1 MLVAYYKGG
10 ENPFGSTHSLDA
22 NPFDDPVP
30 PPQVDPSHAAR
41 LEEIAQRERDLE
53 RRESE
58 LTQKADHIRRHG
70 RNNFPPCKFFFHR
83 AYNDLTQQYLDFP
96 LIFHSIPDEIPE
108 ASRPLVTR
116 LFQLWLVLAGTLLLN
131 MIACIFILVAGA
143 SSGGSDL
150 GSSIG

>member
-1 MLVAYYKGG
+1 LFIAYYKGG

-22 NPFDDPVP
+22 NPFDDPAP

-53 RRESE
+53 RREQE

-70 RNNFPPCKFFFHR
+70 RNNFPPCKFIYHLYF
-83 AYNDLTQQYLDFP
+83 NLTQFSLDFP
-96 LIFHSIPDEIPE
+96 LIYHSIPDEIPE
-108 ASRPLVTR
+108 ASRPLITR
-116 LFQLWLVLAGTLLLN
+116 LFQLWLVLAATLLLN